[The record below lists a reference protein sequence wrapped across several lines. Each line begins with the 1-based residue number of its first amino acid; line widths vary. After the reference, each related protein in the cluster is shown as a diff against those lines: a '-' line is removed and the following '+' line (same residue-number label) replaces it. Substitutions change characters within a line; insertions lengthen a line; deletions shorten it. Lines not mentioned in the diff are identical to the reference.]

1 MGCIYTETRIFA
13 FFPRDRFLG
22 AKLLGRG
29 TYMCNT
35 VILVATSLWPGSAGS
50 YSLQRVGKSPSP
62 VPPRFLTLL
71 GSSPQPTADPTP
83 GGGGRQLSKTAVPEA
98 VTRVE
103 EAHSAWSLGW
113 FPVSSATPCP
123 SSLLERSMREPGLLG
138 KNKKLVTG
146 NGPRMP

>member
-1 MGCIYTETRIFA
+1 
-13 FFPRDRFLG
+13 
-22 AKLLGRG
+22 
-29 TYMCNT
+29 MCNA
-35 VILVATSLWPGSAGS
+35 VILVAISLWPGSASS

-62 VPPRFLTLL
+62 VPALL

-83 GGGGRQLSKTAVPEA
+83 GGGGRQLSRTAVPET

-113 FPVSSATPCP
+113 FPVSSATPCL

>member
-1 MGCIYTETRIFA
+1 MGCMYTETRIFA
-13 FFPRDRFLG
+13 FFPQDRFFG

-29 TYMCNT
+29 TCMCNT
-35 VILVATSLWPGSAGS
+35 CCHITLARLCRRS
-50 YSLQRVGKSPSP
+50 YSLQLVGKSPSP
-62 VPPRFLTLL
+62 VPALL

-83 GGGGRQLSKTAVPEA
+83 GGGGRQLSKTAVPET